1 VIDQDQEVKNIE
13 KVTLKV
19 NNPEDVNISNIKKI
33 VEMKI
38 TNFSIIMERNLILK
52 IILNMKI

>member
-1 VIDQDQEVKNIE
+1 MIDQDQEVKNIE